1 MALFIKSRRQA
12 LADRNDEPRF
22 EELVAGIEAV
32 VNRLQSGNL
41 PLDEA
46 LAQYEKGQ
54 ELLKAAQVR
63 LAGARATLEKY
74 RKDGSLEIEGTA

>member
-1 MALFIKSRRQA
+1 M
-12 LADRNDEPRF
+12 ADRDNEPRF
-22 EELVAGIEAV
+22 EDLVAGIETV

-54 ELLKAAQVR
+54 QLLKAAQDR

-74 RKDGSLEIEGTA
+74 RKDGTVEIEGKA